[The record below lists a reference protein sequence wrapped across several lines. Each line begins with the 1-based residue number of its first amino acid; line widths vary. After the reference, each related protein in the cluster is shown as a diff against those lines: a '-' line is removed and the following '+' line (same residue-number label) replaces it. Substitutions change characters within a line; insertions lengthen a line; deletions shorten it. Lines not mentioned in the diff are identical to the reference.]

1 MPPKLTRAL
10 ISAEKADRYDHLRPL
25 LTAMTDE
32 FREAARK
39 KPEAALNKRKVSIVN
54 RLLSDILDLLDG
66 EPQRQYLDLLDEDDL
81 PQNSDVS
88 LMLGQVMSAMGLFE
102 KKYTHQDLNYKMVWT
117 TGPDVPARSD

>member
-1 MPPKLTRAL
+1 MPPKSSPSHIIT
-10 ISAEKADRYDHLRPL
+10 IEKADRYDHLMPL

-32 FREAARK
+32 FRDAAKK

-54 RLLSDILDLLDG
+54 RLLSDVLLLLDG

-88 LMLGQVMSAMGLFE
+88 LMLGQVMSAMGSF
-102 KKYTHQDLNYKMVWT
+102 KYKYTYQASNYLRVWT
-117 TGPDVPARSD
+117 TRDTV